1 MPGPGPSGSPRI
13 AWQFQAGGPFGSSP
27 AVVDGVV
34 YAGSGDGVVH
44 ALELGSGQERW
55 KAELGA
61 EASASLLVVGNLVV
75 AADSAGTIH
84 ALSRADGTS
93 VWTVQ
98 TDGPITGS
106 PAVVGDRIV
115 AATRRGTIF
124 TLEVATGRIA
134 WQTAAVGE
142 ISRSVAVAGDTI
154 YLPVEGEIVA
164 VSASDGSILWRV
176 TLATDGAVGTPTVAS
191 GVVFAALGLDGAD
204 VAAHAV
210 GTVDAFTGKPGWRY
224 VSPTQA
230 QVYTPAVA
238 GDRAYVVGHDRLL
251 VILDAT
257 TGAVVWS
264 IERPSEIEA
273 LPALVGNV
281 VYIVGN
287 GGPVEAIDAT
297 TGTPLW
303 SVPIKG
309 IPYAPTIV
317 DGYLVVGTGIGT
329 LYAIAGSN

>member
-1 MPGPGPSGSPRI
+1 MPGPGPSGDPRI
-13 AWQFQAGGPFGSSP
+13 AWQFQADGPFGSSP

-34 YAGSGDGVVH
+34 YAVSGDGVVH

-55 KAELGA
+55 KAELGT
-61 EASASLLVVGNLVV
+61 EASASPLVIDNLVI
-75 AADSAGTIH
+75 AADEGGTIH
-84 ALSRADGTS
+84 ALARADGTS
-93 VWTVQ
+93 VWSVR
-98 TDGPITGS
+98 TDGSITGS
-106 PAVVGDRIV
+106 PAVVDDRII
-115 AATRRGTIF
+115 AATGRGSIYA
-124 TLEVATGRIA
+124 LEAATGRIA
-134 WQTAAVGE
+134 WQKAVVGE
-142 ISRSVAVAGDTI
+142 ISRSVAVADGTI

-176 TLATDGAVGTPTVAS
+176 TLATDGGVGTPTVANGIVS
-191 GVVFAALGLDGAD
+191 AATGLDGAD

-210 GTVDAFTGKPGWRY
+210 GTVDALTGKPGWRY

-230 QVYTPAVA
+230 QIYTPAVA

-251 VILDAT
+251 VALDAT

-264 IERPSEIEA
+264 IERQSEIEA
-273 LPALVGNV
+273 LPAVVGNV

-297 TGTPLW
+297 TGAPLW

-309 IPYAPTIV
+309 VPLAPTVV